1 MCAAGGWLA
10 AIRQGVR
17 PFHSPE
23 THDLHGLHHMD
34 FLSPESVPPAEIEAL
49 LDLCFGPARQL
60 RTAALLRRGAQPIPE
75 AGYVAVDEGRLVG
88 SIAAHRLNWVHPR
101 RTRPI
106 ALIGPVVSHP
116 ERRGER
122 IGMRLMDLA
131 LAEIDRLGLAAC
143 LIGDEP
149 YYGRWGFSARHTGD
163 WLLPGPVDRAR
174 LLLRAPEPRLFAG
187 AARLEAAGDATEGES
202 RAAS

>member
-1 MCAAGGWLA
+1 
-10 AIRQGVR
+10 
-17 PFHSPE
+17 
-23 THDLHGLHHMD
+23 MD
-34 FLSPESVPPAEIEAL
+34 FLAPDSVSPEAIDSL

-60 RTAALLRRGAQPIPE
+60 RTAALLRRRAAPIPNAAFVALD
-75 AGYVAVDEGRLVG
+75 AGMLVG

-106 ALIGPVVSHP
+106 ALVGPVVSHP
-116 ERRGER
+116 ARRGER

-131 LAEIDRLGLAAC
+131 LAEIDSLGLAAC

-149 YYGRWGFSARHTGD
+149 YYGRWGFSARHTGQ
-163 WLLPGPVDRAR
+163 WILPGPVDRSR
-174 LLLRAPEPRLFAG
+174 LLLRAAEPRLFDG
-187 AARLEAAGDATEGES
+187 PARLEADGDVSEADR